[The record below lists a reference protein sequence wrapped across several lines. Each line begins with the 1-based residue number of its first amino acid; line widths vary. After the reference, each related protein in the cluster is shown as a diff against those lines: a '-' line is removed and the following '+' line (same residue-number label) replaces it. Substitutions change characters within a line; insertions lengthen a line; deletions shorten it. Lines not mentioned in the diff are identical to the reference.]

1 MKENDYFIIAN
12 SFIALTNND
21 TSKGYITGID
31 ENDAMEKFKKNYN
44 HPAGLF
50 AANLYK
56 NEDDYHKNKK
66 PLLMFR
72 QP

>member
-12 SFIALTNND
+12 SFDALSDSD

-44 HPAGLF
+44 NPTGLF
-50 AANLYK
+50 AANLYE
-56 NEDDYHKNKK
+56 NEEDYLNNKK

>member
-1 MKENDYFIIAN
+1 MKEIDYFIIAN
-12 SFIALTNND
+12 GFDALSDND

-44 HPAGLF
+44 NPSGLF

-56 NEDDYHKNKK
+56 DEEDYLNDRK

-72 QP
+72 Q